1 VRAVAPDLAPP
12 RAVAGVPGMPQCNIW
27 QRERVTEFPAVVE
40 MLTGIHF
47 LLSYKCD
54 LECDHCFVYSGPQAA
69 GTFTLHQ
76 LKKIFNELDKIGTI
90 EWVYFEGGEPFL
102 FYPLM
107 CEGIKI
113 ARDMG
118 FKTGIVTNA
127 YWATSQEDA
136 ELWLK
141 PLRDLGLSDVSISDD
156 AFHYEDKEA
165 SPAKHALTAAIKLGM
180 PCGPICIDKP
190 TAEEGVDKERV
201 KGKPV
206 IRGGAMFRG
215 RAVEKLIE
223 SLPRRPWQ
231 EFTEC
236 PYEDLRNPKR
246 VHLDAY
252 GNIHICQ
259 GLSMGNMWDTPLSE
273 IVKHYDADSHP
284 ICEPLVNGGPA
295 RLVREYNVP
304 HEDEYVDACH
314 LCYLTRRALIDRF
327 PQYLAP
333 RAIYGL

>member
-1 VRAVAPDLAPP
+1 
-12 RAVAGVPGMPQCNIW
+12 
-27 QRERVTEFPAVVE
+27 

-54 LECDHCFVYSGPQAA
+54 SECDHCFVYSSPRAK
-69 GTFTLHQ
+69 GTFTLDQ
-76 LKKIFNELDKIGTI
+76 MKRVFDELPKIKTI

-107 CEGIKI
+107 HEGIRI

-127 YWATSQEDA
+127 YWATSEKDA

-141 PLRDLGLSDVSISDD
+141 PLRDLGVSDISTSDD
-156 AFHYEDKEA
+156 EFHHEDTAA
-165 SPAKHALTAAIKLGM
+165 SPAKRALKAARDLGM
-180 PCGPICIDKP
+180 PCRSICIGKP
-190 TAEEGVDKERV
+190 TVESGADTEHD

-206 IRGGAMFRG
+206 IGGGAMFKG
-215 RAVEKLIE
+215 RAVEKLTAG
-223 SLPRRPWQ
+223 LPCRPWQ

-236 PYEDLRNPKR
+236 PHEDLKSPGR
-246 VHLDAY
+246 VHVDAY
-252 GNIHICQ
+252 GNVHICQ
-259 GLSMGNMWDTPLSE
+259 GLSMGSMWGTPLSQMVE
-273 IVKHYDADSHP
+273 RYDANSHL
-284 ICEPLVNGGPA
+284 ICGPLVNGGPA
-295 RLVREYNVP
+295 QLAEQYNVR

-314 LCYLTRRALIDRF
+314 MCYLIRLALLDRF

-333 RAIYGL
+333 RSAYGL

>member
-1 VRAVAPDLAPP
+1 
-12 RAVAGVPGMPQCNIW
+12 
-27 QRERVTEFPAVVE
+27 

-54 LECDHCFVYSGPQAA
+54 SECAHCFVYSSPKAK
-69 GTFTLHQ
+69 GTFTLNQ
-76 LKKIFNELDKIGTI
+76 MKEVFKELSKIETI
-90 EWVYFEGGEPFL
+90 EWIIFEGGEPLL

-107 CEGIKI
+107 YEGIKI
-113 ARDMG
+113 AHDMG
-118 FKTGIVTNA
+118 FRTGIVTNA
-127 YWATSQEDA
+127 YWATSEEDA

-141 PLRDLGLSDVSISDD
+141 PLHDLGVSDISISDD

-165 SPAKHALTAAIKLGM
+165 SPAKHALNVARRLGM
-180 PCGPICIDKP
+180 SCGSICIGRP
-190 TAEEGVDKERV
+190 TVKEGIDKEHA

-206 IRGGAMFRG
+206 IGGGAMFRG

-223 SLPRRPWQ
+223 GLPRRPWE

-252 GNIHICQ
+252 GNIHLCQ
-259 GLSMGNMWDTPLSE
+259 GLSMGNMWDIPLSK
-273 IVKHYDADSHP
+273 IVKQYDADLHP
-284 ICEPLVNGGPA
+284 LCRFLVNGGPA
-295 RLVREYNVP
+295 LLAKEYNVR
-304 HEDEYVDACH
+304 HQDEYVDACH
-314 LCYLTRRALIDRF
+314 MCYLVRLALLDRF

-333 RAIYGL
+333 RSVYGL